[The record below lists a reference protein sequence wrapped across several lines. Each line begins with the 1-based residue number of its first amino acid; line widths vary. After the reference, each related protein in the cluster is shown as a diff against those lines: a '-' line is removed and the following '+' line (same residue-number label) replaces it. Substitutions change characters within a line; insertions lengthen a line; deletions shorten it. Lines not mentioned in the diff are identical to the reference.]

1 MKVNFKNC
9 RTEIS
14 SFYGTGAFI
23 VIIVKRK
30 YHIPIA
36 GKYNS

>member
-9 RTEIS
+9 RTETLS
-14 SFYGTGAFI
+14 SWGTGAVTV
-23 VIIVKRK
+23 VIAEREYYIA
-30 YHIPIA
+30 IA

>member
-9 RTEIS
+9 GKETLS
-14 SFYGTGAFI
+14 SQETGDFI
-23 VIIVKRK
+23 VMIAERK
-30 YHIPIA
+30 YLIAIA